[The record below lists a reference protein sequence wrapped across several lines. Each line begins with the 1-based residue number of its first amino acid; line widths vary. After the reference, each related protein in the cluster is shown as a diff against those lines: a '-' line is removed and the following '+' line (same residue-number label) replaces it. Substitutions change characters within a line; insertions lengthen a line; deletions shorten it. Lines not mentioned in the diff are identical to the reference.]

1 MARYVRKS
9 RLGGFSSWHCKETK
23 EFKELLGNVKCG
35 RKTAK
40 AQIRV
45 SKYAWSKEDFHLVKI
60 YVLPAEFEKDLQRL
74 VDSSDGTLEL
84 HPCPNTKYVKVFQ
97 HLRDWEL
104 DPRDREG
111 STDAN

>member
-1 MARYVRKS
+1 MAKYVRKEN
-9 RLGGFSSWHCKETK
+9 LGGFSSWHCKETK
-23 EFKELLGNVKCG
+23 EFKELLGNVKSG

-40 AQIRV
+40 AQVRA

-60 YVLPAEFEKDLQRL
+60 YVLPAEFERNLQWL
-74 VDSSDGTLEL
+74 VDKSDGTLEL
-84 HPCPNTKYVKVFQ
+84 HPCPNTEYVKVFQ

-111 STDAN
+111 FTDAH